1 MHLAVVSNERDVLT
15 WKAIEA
21 AVLEQL
27 SLFTFHQLCKL
38 ICAQWELKPK
48 ILGPEL
54 DKKLLDRIMEDLD
67 KASSYDMMYAMQS
80 LRNKRSNQ
88 FWSKCRTLLIDNK
101 NKYINEVKAED
112 DQGRIH
118 LIINLLYSYFSNFP
132 RADMTKTIDRVKES
146 NALFVHY
153 EFEMQDKVQFSDK
166 EHLTRLGQTLYLMTS
181 PNFPNIMKRVEYHAR
196 DLKDKLDEYNLTNI
210 TRSMTRY
217 KRLPFFGEDKT
228 FVEFEPKILEKI
240 NNFHIKNLSHI
251 MYCYAV
257 REQGNPEFH
266 KKVLKRL
273 VDEDKPLD
281 YQTLN
286 NVLYYLMINNNKDEK
301 LWTRLVTNTLENEG
315 YIPIRQYA
323 PFKLSKFYLKHHFPK
338 IDIRDYVDKFF
349 YPERYYN
356 AILDQNL
363 LLNSSLKMEFSNFL
377 YLHLHLVPVH
387 YITLHNLFTLR
398 H

>member
-1 MHLAVVSNERDVLT
+1 M
-15 WKAIEA
+15 I
-21 AVLEQL
+21 
-27 SLFTFHQLCKL
+27 FT
-38 ICAQWELKPK
+38 
-48 ILGPEL
+48 
-54 DKKLLDRIMEDLD
+54 
-67 KASSYDMMYAMQS
+67 
-80 LRNKRSNQ
+80 
-88 FWSKCRTLLIDNK
+88 SKSGIYNNSFC
-101 NKYINEVKAED
+101 
-112 DQGRIH
+112 
-118 LIINLLYSYFSNFP
+118 
-132 RADMTKTIDRVKES
+132 
-146 NALFVHY
+146 
-153 EFEMQDKVQFSDK
+153 
-166 EHLTRLGQTLYLMTS
+166 LMG
-181 PNFPNIMKRVEYHAR
+181 YHAR

-286 NVLYYLMINNNKDEK
+286 NILYYLMINNNKDEK

-338 IDIRDYVDKFF
+338 MDIRDYVDKFF

-363 LLNSSLKMEFSNFL
+363 LLSSSLKMEFSNFL

-398 H
+398 HWFMDQKIAINYYIEEELLPNEKRISGKHKLYSKLLSYEGWEILDTTAIEHDKMNLQEKINFYRGWIIAAKNKQIDKGILPKVEPQYV

>member
-1 MHLAVVSNERDVLT
+1 MTRSKSFVKDLFKPFELRDENIIKVIQKLDDKTANRDEAIKELRELIPKINFDLLPNLWMHLAVVSNERDVLT

-88 FWSKCRTLLIDNK
+88 FWTKCRTLLIDNK
-101 NKYINEVKAED
+101 NKYINEIKAED

-181 PNFPNIMKRVEYHAR
+181 PNFPNIMKRVEYP
-196 DLKDKLDEYNLTNI
+196 KL
-210 TRSMTRY
+210 
-217 KRLPFFGEDKT
+217 
-228 FVEFEPKILEKI
+228 
-240 NNFHIKNLSHI
+240 
-251 MYCYAV
+251 
-257 REQGNPEFH
+257 
-266 KKVLKRL
+266 
-273 VDEDKPLD
+273 
-281 YQTLN
+281 
-286 NVLYYLMINNNKDEK
+286 
-301 LWTRLVTNTLENEG
+301 
-315 YIPIRQYA
+315 
-323 PFKLSKFYLKHHFPK
+323 
-338 IDIRDYVDKFF
+338 
-349 YPERYYN
+349 
-356 AILDQNL
+356 
-363 LLNSSLKMEFSNFL
+363 
-377 YLHLHLVPVH
+377 
-387 YITLHNLFTLR
+387 
-398 H
+398 